1 MTEMAPTNSNCRSL
15 SLPALLILP
24 RRCLPPVE
32 RSFGVKP
39 NQAAKCRAETKF
51 PGSTVKV

>member
-1 MTEMAPTNSNCRSL
+1 
-15 SLPALLILP
+15 
-24 RRCLPPVE
+24 LPPVE